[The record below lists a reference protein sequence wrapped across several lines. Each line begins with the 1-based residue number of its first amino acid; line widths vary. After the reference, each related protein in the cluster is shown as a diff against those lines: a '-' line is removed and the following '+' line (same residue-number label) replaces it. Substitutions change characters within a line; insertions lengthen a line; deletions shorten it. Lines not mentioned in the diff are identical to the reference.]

1 MVFRRGIGCGKRA
14 RRALLPPA
22 LGLAWLV
29 APAEA
34 SSQSAA
40 PAAGDDDMRTVQSA
54 VTPPSLIE
62 FVKAP
67 YPAEA
72 QAKGVEADVV
82 LALDIDETGK
92 VTAVEVVEPAGYG
105 FDEAARAAALAFVFS
120 PATRAGKPVK
130 SRILY
135 RYSFHFEAPPPAAA
149 AAAAPVSELVGSVL
163 LVEGKTPIAG
173 AEVKLSRDG
182 AVVATQRTGE
192 NGAFAFQGLAP
203 GVYTV
208 SITAAGFEPVSAEEH
223 LGADESVRA
232 VYRVLALED
241 ADALTVTVQGAR
253 ATREVTRRSM
263 TRRELARV
271 PGTSGDALRALQNLP
286 GVSRPP
292 SLSGVLIVRGN
303 EDQTTPVLIDGMWV
317 PNVYHFGGLSSI
329 FPTELLDEI
338 NFYPGNFSVRYGRA
352 IAGMVDAHFRETR
365 ADGRYHGMAQLD
377 LIDARI
383 MAEGPLPGIDG
394 VNFMGGFRRSH
405 VDAWLIPLIEN
416 EDTQIVGAPVYYD
429 YQFLVDTRPSPKSY
443 LRIGLLGSD
452 DRFRILASA
461 SAAGGELN
469 TSNATWGFGSVYRYA
484 ISPVLDFEH
493 TLTVARSRQIFELS
507 TIGVDSLAYGG
518 LQRAEFTYRMWP
530 NATLRT
536 GSDVLVAPYDISGQ
550 LPEDPGAGAPDTGS
564 FVVNPPRRFDEKG
577 TFFQP
582 AVYAEMDMAPSR
594 RASVVTGVRLDYD
607 LDTRSLDVSP
617 RMSGRY
623 DLVADFPKTTLKAG
637 TGVFH
642 QPPLLPQVVMAEN
655 PAELRSRRSF
665 QNSLGVEQDI
675 TEQLDLSVESFYNL
689 LDDLVSRAPD
699 EHGVL
704 RDDNL
709 GTGRIFGAEVLLR
722 YSNDERLFGW
732 ISYTLS
738 RSERKPLPS
747 LPLQLFALDQTHI
760 LTLLGS
766 YVLGSGWEI
775 GARFRY
781 VTGNL
786 YTPCTGAVF
795 SSLSNEYLCV
805 PGPTNSR
812 RLPPFHQLDVRVD
825 KTWDFSSFRLGVYL
839 DLINA
844 YNRTN
849 PDSLSYNFDYSRSRV
864 QSQSLPIVPSLGVR
878 GEF

>member
-1 MVFRRGIGCGKRA
+1 MRFAWWFAV
-14 RRALLPPA
+14 ALVPA
-22 LGLAWLV
+22 LAQ
-29 APAEA
+29 AAE
-34 SSQSAA
+34 
-40 PAAGDDDMRTVQSA
+40 PAGDDIRTVQAA
-54 VTPPSLIE
+54 VTPPELVE

-82 LALDIDETGK
+82 LAIDIDENGK
-92 VTAVEVVEPAGYG
+92 VTAVEVVERAGYG
-105 FDEAARAAALAFVFS
+105 FDEAARDAALAFRFR
-120 PATRAGKPVK
+120 PATRADKAVK

-135 RYSFHFEAPPPAAA
+135 RYSFHFEAPPPP
-149 AAAAPVSELVGSVL
+149 APDTPKLAELTGSVL
-163 LVEGKTPIAG
+163 LAEGNAPLAG
-173 AEVKLSRDG
+173 AEVKLVRNA
-182 AVVATQRTGE
+182 AVVATQRTSAQGT
-192 NGAFAFQGLAP
+192 FAFSNLEP
-203 GVYTV
+203 GVYAVT
-208 SITAAGFEPVSAEEH
+208 IHAAGFEGITADEH
-223 LGADESVRA
+223 LGPDEAVRA
-232 VYRVLALED
+232 TYRLLPSANGED
-241 ADALTVTVQGAR
+241 LTVTVKGTR
-253 ATREVTRRSM
+253 PTREVTRRTL
-263 TRRELARV
+263 TRRELSRV

-303 EDQTTPVLIDGMWV
+303 EDQTTPVLIDGVWV

-329 FPTELLDEI
+329 VPTELLDEI
-338 NFYPGNFSVRYGRA
+338 HFYPGNFSVRYGRA

-365 ADGRYHGMAQLD
+365 ADGRYHGMAQID
-377 LIDARI
+377 LIDARM
-383 MAEGPLPGIDG
+383 MAEGPLPGVDG
-394 VNFMGGFRRSH
+394 VNFMGGIRRSH
-405 VDAWLIPLIEN
+405 VDTWLVPLLDN
-416 EDTQIVGAPVYYD
+416 QDTQIVGAPVYYD

-443 LRIGLLGSD
+443 LRVGLLGSD

-461 SAAGGELN
+461 TAAGGEIN
-469 TSNATWGFGSVYRYA
+469 SSNATWGFGSIYRHELSA
-484 ISPVLDFEH
+484 DLDFEH
-493 TLTVARSRQIFELS
+493 TLTLARSRQIFEIS
-507 TIGVDSLAYGG
+507 SIGVDSLAYGA

-530 NATLRT
+530 NATLRSGT
-536 GSDVLVAPYDISGQ
+536 DVLVAPYDISGQ

-564 FVVNPPRRFDEKG
+564 FVVTPPRRFDEKG

-582 AVYAEMDMAPSR
+582 AVYAEMDMAPNR
-594 RASVVTGVRLDYD
+594 RASVVTGVRLDFD

-617 RMSGRY
+617 RLSGRY
-623 DLVADFPKTTLKAG
+623 AIVDEFPKTTLKAG
-637 TGVFH
+637 TGLFH
-642 QPPLLPQVVMAEN
+642 QPPILPQIVTAED
-655 PAELRSRRSF
+655 PAKLRSRRSF
-665 QNSLGVEQDI
+665 QNSIGIEQEI
-675 TEQLDLSVESFYNL
+675 SEQLDLSVEGFFNL

-699 EHGVL
+699 ENGVL

-709 GTGRIFGAEVLLR
+709 GTGRIYGGEVLLR

-747 LPLQLFALDQTHI
+747 LPLRLFGLDQTHI

-766 YVLGSGWEI
+766 YALGSGWEI

-795 SSLSNEYLCV
+795 SSLANEYLCI
-805 PGPTNSR
+805 PGRENSQ

-825 KTWDFSSFRLGVYL
+825 KTWDFTSFRLGVYL

-849 PDSLSYNFDYSRSRV
+849 PDALSYNFDYSKSRV